1 MDKPIRPVTPKS
13 HALIKLCQL
22 RQSSRWPRYNALA
35 DYHNGVYEC
44 NFVSP
49 YTRSAGNTDAELMVM
64 LQDWASDEV
73 LRGEVLEERV
83 RLGHDPARITNRRLK
98 ELLQGHFGLGLAEVY
113 ATNLFPFIKRGRMS
127 SAIPFRDLVR
137 AAREFGWPQVEI
149 VRPRT
154 LVCLGLGTF
163 SAMGVAAGRPRAT
176 RLDEAIDLPF
186 THGGVRVWCQAHT
199 GQQGTN
205 MRNAGGVDRV
215 AGDWEGMP
223 RQHRGRG

>member
-1 MDKPIRPVTPKS
+1 MSDYKLNR
-13 HALIKLCQL
+13 LIELAT
-22 RQSSRWPRYNALA
+22 RRRAARWPPYNSLA
-35 DYHNGVYEC
+35 DYHGGIYEC
-44 NFVSP
+44 DFVSP
-49 YTRSAGNTDAELMVM
+49 YTHSAGNMDAKVVVM

-83 RLGHDPARITNRRLK
+83 RLGHDPSRVTNRRLK
-98 ELLQGHFGLGLAEVY
+98 ELLQRHFGVGLAEVY
-113 ATNLFPFIKRGRMS
+113 ATNLFPFIKRGGMS

-154 LVCLGLGTF
+154 LVCLGRDTF
-163 SAMGVAAGRPRAT
+163 SAMGVAVGRPRMT
-176 RLDEAIDLPF
+176 RLDEAIESPF
-186 THGGVRVWCQAHT
+186 THAGVRVWCQAHT

-215 AGDWEGMP
+215 TGDWERMA
-223 RQHRGRG
+223 REHRGRE